1 MNTDTDKRPAAK
13 PQWRVKPINYSFS
26 EAAAALGVSEKT
38 LRTLMKAGDDVPHF
52 KMRERILFPVDRL
65 REWANRQPE
74 SK

>member
-26 EAAAALGVSEKT
+26 EAAASLGVSERT
-38 LRTLMKAGDDVPHF
+38 LRAMMKGGDNVPFF
-52 KMRERILFPVDRL
+52 KMGERVLFPVDRL